1 MVRGSQTSSMDRG
14 NKSTNVLISSLAL
27 SSNQHFYSVAPPAAE
42 TLRYY
47 SRIRFS
53 GTKVENHGACRTFK
67 GCNYRGLNVKPTVT
81 SGIPPSTRF
90 YGAKKPTLGSP
101 NRR

>member
-67 GCNYRGLNVKPTVT
+67 GCNYRGRNVKPTVT
-81 SGIPPSTRF
+81 SGIPSIYPFLWGTDANT
-90 YGAKKPTLGSP
+90 GLPK
-101 NRR
+101 